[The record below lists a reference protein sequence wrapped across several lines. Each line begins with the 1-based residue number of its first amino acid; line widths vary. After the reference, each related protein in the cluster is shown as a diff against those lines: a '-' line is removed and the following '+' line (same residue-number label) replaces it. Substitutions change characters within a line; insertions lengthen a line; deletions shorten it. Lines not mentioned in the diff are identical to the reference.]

1 MERWELAKM
10 TKKSLNVYLLVSRWF
25 FHTQVNDSWDS
36 QGDTAKRGASTV
48 MWNTFVE
55 GILHLLIDNID
66 DNNSVDNPN
75 VRLGRVSFYLEI
87 LAEVL

>member
-1 MERWELAKM
+1 M
-10 TKKSLNVYLLVSRWF
+10 V
-25 FHTQVNDSWDS
+25 FHIQVNDGWDS
-36 QGDTAKRGASTV
+36 QGDTDKTGASTV
-48 MWNTFVE
+48 TWNTFVE

-66 DNNSVDNPN
+66 DNNSVNNLN

>member
-1 MERWELAKM
+1 M
-10 TKKSLNVYLLVSRWF
+10 TKKKSLDVYLLVSTWF
-25 FHTQVNDSWDS
+25 FHTQVNDGWDFE
-36 QGDTAKRGASTV
+36 GDIAKREASTV

-75 VRLGRVSFYLEI
+75 IRLGRVLFYLEI